1 MTRYAILCG
10 SAPEDFRQK
19 KLNDLFDS
27 LIEKDGWHVTCLA
40 NGTNELMLE
49 YALNNI
55 LDGNAG
61 DEASGVMLYFCTE
74 KTLADSEET
83 FWLCGNEIRKD
94 VIDYYSQLAEK
105 CKNHKMPSFSLR
117 RRRKACIHRPFT
129 DVRRQ
134 SYKKSSE

>member
-27 LIEKDGWHVTCLA
+27 LIEKNGWHVTCLA
-40 NGTNELMLE
+40 NGTDELMLE

-74 KTLADSEET
+74 KPLPASEET

-94 VIDYYSQLAEK
+94 GIDYYSQLAKKCEIDFQVIYDCDRELISEEELGYEK
-105 CKNHKMPSFSLR
+105 VC
-117 RRRKACIHRPFT
+117 
-129 DVRRQ
+129 
-134 SYKKSSE
+134 

>member
-10 SAPEDFRQK
+10 SAPDDFRQK
-19 KLNDLFDS
+19 KLNDLFNS
-27 LIEKDGWHVTCLA
+27 LIEKAGWHVTCLA
-40 NGTNELMLE
+40 NGTDELMLE

-74 KTLADSEET
+74 KPLFASEET

-105 CKNHKMPSFSLR
+105 CGIDFQVIYDCDREL
-117 RRRKACIHRPFT
+117 I
-129 DVRRQ
+129 
-134 SYKKSSE
+134 SEEELGYEKVC

>member
-10 SAPEDFRQK
+10 SAPDDFRQK

-40 NGTNELMLE
+40 NGTDELMLE

-61 DEASGVMLYFCTE
+61 EEASGVMLYFCTE
-74 KTLADSEET
+74 TPVTAAEESL
-83 FWLCGNEIRKD
+83 WLCGNEIRKD
-94 VIDYYSQLAEK
+94 VIEYYSQLAKKFEIDFQVIYDYDRELISEEELGYEK
-105 CKNHKMPSFSLR
+105 VC
-117 RRRKACIHRPFT
+117 
-129 DVRRQ
+129 
-134 SYKKSSE
+134 

>member
-10 SAPEDFRQK
+10 SAPDDFRQK

-27 LIEKDGWHVTCLA
+27 LIEKDGWHVTSLA
-40 NGTNELMLE
+40 NGTDELMLE

-61 DEASGVMLYFCTE
+61 EEASGVMLYFCTE
-74 KTLADSEET
+74 KPLPASEET

-94 VIDYYSQLAEK
+94 VIEYYSQLA
-105 CKNHKMPSFSLR
+105 
-117 RRRKACIHRPFT
+117 
-129 DVRRQ
+129 
-134 SYKKSSE
+134 

>member
-10 SAPEDFRQK
+10 SAPDDFRQK

-40 NGTNELMLE
+40 NGTDELMLE

-61 DEASGVMLYFCTE
+61 DEADSMMLYFCTE
-74 KTLADSEET
+74 SPVMDADES
-83 FWLCGNEIRKD
+83 FWICGNEIRKD
-94 VIDYYSQLAEK
+94 VIEYYSQLAEK
-105 CKNHKMPSFSLR
+105 CGINFQVIFDCDREL
-117 RRRKACIHRPFT
+117 I
-129 DVRRQ
+129 
-134 SYKKSSE
+134 SEEELGYEKVC